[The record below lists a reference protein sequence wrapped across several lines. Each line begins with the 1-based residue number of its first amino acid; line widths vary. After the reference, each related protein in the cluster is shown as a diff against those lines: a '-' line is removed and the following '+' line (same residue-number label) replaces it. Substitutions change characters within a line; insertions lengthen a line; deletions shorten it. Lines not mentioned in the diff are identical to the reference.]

1 MTGKITSDMAGKF
14 IIFEGLDGSGKSTHA
29 KLLSEWLESKA
40 LKVLHTK
47 EPSQGKIGKL
57 LRDYLKDTDSGGRV
71 DALLFT
77 ADRAE
82 HLEREIL
89 PALERG
95 DIVICERYKYST
107 IAYQA
112 AQGEDM
118 DWLIGLNEFAREPD
132 LSLFLDLESDIALR
146 RSDESEKFEALDF
159 LTTTR
164 ENYMKFSDSFI
175 IVDAN
180 KNRDDVQNELR
191 RIVGEFLNL

>member
-1 MTGKITSDMAGKF
+1 MTGKF

-29 KLLSEWLESKA
+29 KLLSEWLESKG

-57 LRDYLKDTDSGGRV
+57 LRDYLKDKDSGGRV

-82 HLEREIL
+82 HLEREII
-89 PALERG
+89 PAIERG

-118 DWLIGLNEFAREPD
+118 DWLIGLNEFAMEPD
-132 LSLFLDLESDIALR
+132 LSLFLDLESDLALR

-164 ENYMKFSDSFI
+164 ENYMKFSDRFK
-175 IVDAN
+175 IVDAKKN
-180 KNRDDVQNELR
+180 KDDVQEELR

>member
-1 MTGKITSDMAGKF
+1 MTGKF

-29 KLLSEWLESKA
+29 KLLSEWLESKG

-47 EPSQGKIGKL
+47 EPRQGKIGKL
-57 LRDYLKDTDSGGRV
+57 LRDYLKDKDSGGRV

-82 HLEREIL
+82 HLEREII
-89 PALERG
+89 PAIERG

-118 DWLIGLNEFAREPD
+118 DWLIGLNEFAMEPD
-132 LSLFLDLESDIALR
+132 LSLFLDLESDLALR

-164 ENYMKFSDSFI
+164 ENYMKFSDRFK
-175 IVDAN
+175 IVDAKKN
-180 KNRDDVQNELR
+180 KDDVQEELR